1 MSKSAQT
8 PAWLHVVGTDKYIN
22 NALRALAS
30 RESKRY
36 TARNASLESQQRA
49 DKPNPPSS
57 GVSKTLFSLIA
68 RKDSGKADL
77 FQRHVVHYSIAAGAH
92 EDHQEMNRYMDI
104 IPYDRTRVVV
114 LHEGSYGGSE
124 NAEGLWH
131 GRYLNA
137 SWVQER
143 YGHRWWIAAQAP
155 LQYTAHA
162 FLSVM
167 LQPIGH
173 PPDMSTSSACASSPS
188 RPYRVRTVVQLTR
201 NIENGRRKADPYFP
215 NEIGKSVIVPP
226 EEGCHASALK
236 VTLLDRR
243 SIEDAHC
250 IQSTVSIVPLNASP
264 TKTIKSRQFT
274 STDHDDEDY
283 YGEENH
289 AQEIIFNHLLYL
301 SWPDHGVPDSED
313 RDSLLA
319 FLHLVDRTNRDTS
332 RCPVHVGASSD
343 HVCPEV
349 DADPPIMVGC
359 SAGVGRTGSFIA
371 LSSLLRHCGFLPLTA
386 QHTCP
391 CVDHESPLGPIP
403 NEFKDDLVIQE
414 IDSLRE
420 QRPGM
425 VQRPEQVLLIY
436 EVLANA
442 FHDAGP

>member
-1 MSKSAQT
+1 MSKSTQI
-8 PAWLHVVGTDKYIN
+8 PAWLQAVGTEKYIN
-22 NALRALAS
+22 DALRVLAA

-36 TARNASLESQQRA
+36 TARSASLKPQQTA
-49 DKPNPPSS
+49 DKSNSSNP
-57 GVSKTLFSLIA
+57 GVSKALLALIGI
-68 RKDSGKADL
+68 KDTGKADS
-77 FQRHVVHYSIAAGAH
+77 FQRHVDHYSIATGAH
-92 EDHQEMNRYMDI
+92 ADHQEMNRYMDI

-114 LHEGSYGGSE
+114 QHQGSCGGSE
-124 NAEGLWH
+124 NIEGLWH

-143 YGHRWWIAAQAP
+143 YGHKWWIAAQAP

-162 FLSVM
+162 FLSVI
-167 LQPIGH
+167 LQPIVR
-173 PPDMSTSSACASSPS
+173 PPDTTMSSPDDASSS
-188 RPYRVRTVVQLTR
+188 RTCRVRTVVQLTR
-201 NIENGRRKADPYFP
+201 NVEGGKRKADPYFP
-215 NEIGKSVIVPP
+215 NEIGKSVIIPP

-250 IQSTVSIVPLNASP
+250 IQSTVSIAPLNATP
-264 TKTIKSRQFT
+264 PKTIKSRR
-274 STDHDDEDY
+274 SDHDDEDY

-289 AQEIIFNHLLYL
+289 AQEIIFTHLLYL
-301 SWPDHGVPDSED
+301 SWPDHGVPDPED

-332 RCPVHVGASSD
+332 RCPVHADSTPD
-343 HVCPEV
+343 HLCSEV

-359 SAGVGRTGSFIA
+359 SAGIGRTGSFIA
-371 LSSLLRHCGFLPLTA
+371 LSSLLRHHGFLPPTA
-386 QHTCP
+386 QPTRPH
-391 CVDHESPLGPIP
+391 VDHESPLGPIP
-403 NEFKDDLVIQE
+403 DEFKDDLVMQE

-436 EVLANA
+436 EVLADA
-442 FHDAGP
+442 FHEASS